1 MTKSIDNPKES
12 NLLGIF
18 DLTDP
23 IKNVYLSVLK
33 IGIVS
38 LDDFINIPENQLD
51 KTEAKIYLDILVR
64 QNYLGK
70 YKDNNIIMYKVKGLK
85 RKARVV
91 PSSIWD
97 KLDST

>member
-1 MTKSIDNPKES
+1 MTKSTDNPKES

-33 IGIVS
+33 IGTVS
-38 LDDFINIPENQLD
+38 LDDFINIPENQID

-64 QNYLGK
+64 QNYLEK
-70 YKDNNIIMYKVKGLK
+70 YKDNSTVMYKVKGLK
-85 RKARVV
+85 RKTRTI

-97 KLDST
+97 KLD